1 MRICAYWMHIGT
13 MMVVSDGPRCYF
25 DQREDK
31 RIAMDFAFTDDQQN
45 IREAVLKHC
54 SQFSDEYWL
63 EKDRSG
69 EFPTEFHKSMA
80 DAGWLG
86 VAMPESVGGAGLG
99 ITEAAVMMQAVAE
112 SGGGM
117 SAASSIHLPVF
128 GLEPVMLFGTEEQQ
142 QRMIP
147 PILSGEEKMC
157 FAVTEPNTGLD
168 TTSLK
173 TRAEKVPG
181 GYRVNGEKV
190 WITQAHVADRMLI
203 IARTTPLEEV
213 KKKTEGLSLFYARL
227 DRNHIETRIIPKM
240 GRHAVGSNMM
250 FITDLFIP
258 DEDLIG
264 EEGQGFRILL
274 KGLNPER
281 VLLGAEATGLGRV
294 AIQRASRYARERV
307 VFGRPIG
314 QNQGI
319 QHPLAKAWMQ
329 VEAASLM
336 VFKAATLFDKG
347 LDCGVEA
354 NAAKYLAAEAGF
366 EACQTAVMSM
376 GGMGY
381 AQEYHVE
388 RYFREVMIP
397 RIAPVSP
404 HQIMNFI
411 AERVL
416 ELPKSY

>member
-1 MRICAYWMHIGT
+1 
-13 MMVVSDGPRCYF
+13 
-25 DQREDK
+25 
-31 RIAMDFAFTDDQQN
+31 MDFALTDDQQN

-69 EFPTEFHKSMA
+69 EFPYEFHKSMA

-117 SAASSIHLPVF
+117 TAASSIHLPVF

-181 GYRVNGEKV
+181 GYHVNGEKV
-190 WITQAHVADRMLI
+190 WITQAHLADRMLI
-203 IARTTPLEEV
+203 IARTTPLEQV
-213 KKKTEGLSLFYARL
+213 KKKTDGLSLFYTKL
-227 DRNHIETRIIPKM
+227 DREHIETRIIPKM

-354 NAAKYLAAEAGF
+354 NSAKYLAAEAGF

-388 RYFREVMIP
+388 RYLREVMIP

>member
-1 MRICAYWMHIGT
+1 
-13 MMVVSDGPRCYF
+13 
-25 DQREDK
+25 
-31 RIAMDFAFTDDQQN
+31 MDFALTDDQLN
-45 IREAVLKHC
+45 IREAVLRQC
-54 SQFSDEYWL
+54 SHFGDEYWL
-63 EKDRSG
+63 EHDRTG
-69 EFPTEFHKSMA
+69 EFPIQFYDSMA
-80 DAGWLG
+80 EAGWLG
-86 VAMPESVGGAGLG
+86 IAMPEAVGGAGLG

-117 SAASSIHLPVF
+117 SAASAIHGPVF
-128 GLEPVMLFGTEEQQ
+128 GLEPVTLFGTQEQQ
-142 QRMIP
+142 RRMIP
-147 PILSGEEKMC
+147 PVITGREKMC

-173 TRAEKVPG
+173 TRAEKVDG
-181 GYRVNGEKV
+181 GYRVNGDKI
-190 WITQAHVADRMLI
+190 WITNAHVADRMLL

-213 KKKTEGLSLFYARL
+213 KRKTEGLSLFYTKFDRAHLEHRL
-227 DRNHIETRIIPKM
+227 IPKM
-240 GRHAVGSNMM
+240 GRAAVGSNML
-250 FITDLFIP
+250 FISDLFIP
-258 DEDLIG
+258 EEDRIG
-264 EEGQGFRILL
+264 AEGQGFRILL

-281 VLLGAEATGLGRV
+281 ILLGAEATGLGRV
-294 AIQRASRYARERV
+294 AIDKASRYARERI

-314 QNQGI
+314 MNQGI

-329 VEAASLM
+329 VEAAALM

-347 LDCGVEA
+347 EECGVEA
-354 NAAKYLAAEAGF
+354 NSAKFLAAEAGY

-381 AQEYHVE
+381 AKEYHVE

>member
-1 MRICAYWMHIGT
+1 
-13 MMVVSDGPRCYF
+13 
-25 DQREDK
+25 
-31 RIAMDFAFTDDQQN
+31 MDFAFTDDQLD

-54 SQFSDEYWL
+54 SQFSEDYWL

-69 EFPTEFHKSMA
+69 EWPVEFHKAMA
-80 DAGWLG
+80 EAGWLG
-86 VAMPESVGGAGLG
+86 IAMPESVGGAGLG
-99 ITEAAVMMQAVAE
+99 ITEAAIMMQAVAE
-112 SGGGM
+112 SGGGLA
-117 SAASSIHLPVF
+117 AASSIHGPVF
-128 GLEPVMLFGTEEQQ
+128 GLEPVVLFGTEEQQ

-147 PILSGEEKMC
+147 PILSGEQKMC

-173 TRAEKVPG
+173 TKAEKVDG
-181 GYRVNGEKV
+181 GYKLNGEKV
-190 WITQAHVADRMLI
+190 WITNAHVADKMLI
-203 IARTTPLEEV
+203 IARTTALEDV
-213 KKKTEGLSLFYARL
+213 KKKTEGLTLFYTDLNR
-227 DRNHIETRIIPKM
+227 DHIEHRLIPKM
-240 GRHAVGSNMM
+240 GRHAVGSNML
-250 FITDLFIP
+250 FINDLFVP
-258 DEDLIG
+258 EEDRIG
-264 EEGQGFRILL
+264 AEGQGFKILL
-274 KGLNPER
+274 QGLNPER
-281 VLLGAEATGLGRV
+281 VLLGAEATGLGKV
-294 AIQRASRYARERV
+294 AIAKASKYAQERV

-329 VEAASLM
+329 VAAAELMVWKAASL
-336 VFKAATLFDKG
+336 FDAGKE
-347 LDCGVEA
+347 CGVEA
-354 NAAKYLAAEAGF
+354 NTAKFLAAEAGY

-388 RYFREVMIP
+388 RYLREVLIP

>member
-1 MRICAYWMHIGT
+1 MDFNLT
-13 MMVVSDGPRCYF
+13 E
-25 DQREDK
+25 DQR
-31 RIAMDFAFTDDQQN
+31 N
-45 IREAVLKHC
+45 IREAVLKIC
-54 SQFSDEYWL
+54 AQFGDDYWL
-63 EKDRSG
+63 ERDADG
-69 EFPTEFHKSMA
+69 EFPFEFYATMA
-80 DAGWLG
+80 EAGWLG
-86 VAMPESVGGAGLG
+86 IAMPESVGGAGLG
-99 ITEAAVMMQAVAE
+99 ITEAAIMMQAVSE

-117 SAASSIHLPVF
+117 TASSAIHGPIF
-128 GLEPVMLFGTEEQQ
+128 GLEPVVLFGTEEQQ

-147 PILSGEEKMC
+147 PVLSGAEKMC

-173 TRAEKVPG
+173 TRAEKVDG
-181 GYRVNGEKV
+181 GYRVNGEKI
-190 WITQAHVADRMLI
+190 WITNAHVADKMLI
-203 IARTTPLEEV
+203 IVRTTPLEEV
-213 KKKTEGLSLFYARL
+213 KKKTEGLSLFYTTL
-227 DRNHIETRIIPKM
+227 DRAHIEHRIIPKM
-240 GRHAVGSNMM
+240 GRHAVGSNML

-258 DEDLIG
+258 EEDRIG
-264 EEGQGFRILL
+264 AEGQGFKILL
-274 KGLNPER
+274 NGLNPER
-281 VLLGAEATGLGRV
+281 ALLAAEAVGLGRIAV
-294 AIQRASRYARERV
+294 QRAARYARERI

-329 VEAASLM
+329 LEAANLM
-336 VFKAATLFDKG
+336 VMKAAQLFDAG
-347 LDCGVEA
+347 AECGVEA
-354 NAAKYLAAEAGF
+354 NSAKYLAAEAGF

-381 AQEYHVE
+381 AKEYHVE
-388 RYFREVMIP
+388 RYLREVMVP

>member
-1 MRICAYWMHIGT
+1 VRI
-13 MMVVSDGPRCYF
+13 V
-25 DQREDK
+25 
-31 RIAMDFAFTDDQQN
+31 DFSFTEDQQN
-45 IREAVLKHC
+45 IRDAVLRHC
-54 SQFSDEYWL
+54 SQFSDDYWL
-63 EKDRSG
+63 ELDRSG
-69 EFPTEFHKSMA
+69 DYPVEFHKSMA
-80 DAGWLG
+80 EAGWLG
-86 VAMPESVGGAGLG
+86 IAMPESVGGSGLG

-117 SAASSIHLPVF
+117 TAASAVHGPVF
-128 GLEPVMLFGTEEQQ
+128 GLEPVILYGTEEQQ
-142 QRMIP
+142 ARMIP
-147 PILSGEEKMC
+147 PIISGEEKMC

-173 TRAEKVPG
+173 TRAEKVDG
-181 GYRVNGEKV
+181 GYRVNGEKI
-190 WITQAHVADRMLI
+190 WITNAHVADKMLI

-213 KKKTEGLSLFYARL
+213 KKKTEGLTLFYTRL
-227 DRNHIETRIIPKM
+227 DRTKIEHQLIPKM
-240 GRHAVGSNMM
+240 GRKAVGSNML

-258 DEDLIG
+258 DEDRIG

-294 AIQRASRYARERV
+294 AIKRASKYAQERV

-347 LDCGVEA
+347 EDCGVEA
-354 NAAKYLAAEAGF
+354 NTAKFLAAEAGY

-388 RYFREVMIP
+388 RYLREVLIP

-416 ELPKSY
+416 DLPKSY

>member
-1 MRICAYWMHIGT
+1 
-13 MMVVSDGPRCYF
+13 
-25 DQREDK
+25 
-31 RIAMDFAFTDDQQN
+31 MDFSFTEDQQN

-69 EFPTEFHKSMA
+69 EWPHEFHKSMA
-80 DAGWLG
+80 EAGWLG
-86 VAMPESVGGAGLG
+86 VAMPEAVGGAGLG

-112 SGGGM
+112 SGGGIA
-117 SAASSIHLPVF
+117 AASTIHGPVF
-128 GLEPVMLFGTEEQQ
+128 GLEPVILFGTPEQQ

-181 GYRVNGEKV
+181 GYKVNGEKI
-190 WITQAHVADRMLI
+190 WITNAHVADRMLL

-213 KKKTEGLSLFYARL
+213 KRKTDGLTLFYCKLDHEKVEHRL
-227 DRNHIETRIIPKM
+227 IPKM
-240 GRHAVGSNMM
+240 GRHAVGSNML
-250 FITDLFIP
+250 FISDLFIP
-258 DEDLIG
+258 EEDRIG

-274 KGLNPER
+274 QGLNPER

-294 AIQRASRYARERV
+294 AIQKASRYARERI

-336 VFKAATLFDKG
+336 VFKAASLFDKG
-347 LDCGVEA
+347 EDCGVEA
-354 NAAKYLAAEAGF
+354 NTAKFLAAEAGY

-388 RYFREVMIP
+388 RYLREVLIP

-404 HQIMNFI
+404 HQIMNYI

-416 ELPKSY
+416 GLPKSY

>member
-1 MRICAYWMHIGT
+1 
-13 MMVVSDGPRCYF
+13 VDFSLNE
-25 DQREDK
+25 DQR
-31 RIAMDFAFTDDQQN
+31 N
-45 IREAVLKHC
+45 IREAITKIC
-54 SQFSDEYWL
+54 GQFGDDYWL
-63 EKDRSG
+63 ERDG
-69 EFPTEFHKSMA
+69 DGAFPIDFYQIMA

-86 VAMPESVGGAGLG
+86 IAMPESVGGAGLG
-99 ITEAAVMMQAVAE
+99 ITEAAIMMQAVAE

-117 SAASSIHLPVF
+117 AAASTIHGPVF
-128 GLEPVMLFGTEEQQ
+128 GLEPVILFGTEEQQ

-147 PILSGEEKMC
+147 PILSGVEKMC

-173 TRAEKVPG
+173 TRAERVDG
-181 GYRVNGEKV
+181 GYRVNGEKI
-190 WITQAHVADRMLI
+190 WITNAHVADKMLI
-203 IARTTPLEEV
+203 ITRTTALEDV
-213 KKKTEGLSLFYARL
+213 KRKTEGLTLFYTTL
-227 DRNHIETRIIPKM
+227 DRAHIEHRLIPKM
-240 GRHAVGSNMM
+240 GRHAVGSNML

-258 DEDLIG
+258 EEDRIG
-264 EEGQGFRILL
+264 EEGQGFKILL
-274 KGLNPER
+274 QGLNPER
-281 VLLGAEATGLGRV
+281 VLLGAEAVGLGRV
-294 AIQRASRYARERV
+294 AIQKASRYARERI

-329 VEAASLM
+329 LEAADLM
-336 VFKAATLFDKG
+336 VMKAAQLFDTG
-347 LDCGVEA
+347 SECGVEA

-381 AQEYHVE
+381 AREYHVE
-388 RYFREVMIP
+388 RYLREVLIP

-416 ELPKSY
+416 ELPRSY

>member
-1 MRICAYWMHIGT
+1 
-13 MMVVSDGPRCYF
+13 
-25 DQREDK
+25 
-31 RIAMDFAFTDDQQN
+31 MDFSLNEDQQT
-45 IREAVLKHC
+45 IREAVLQHC
-54 SQFSDEYWL
+54 SQFPDEYWL
-63 EKDRSG
+63 EHVRSG
-69 EFPTEFHKSMA
+69 EFPVEFHKAMA
-80 DAGWLG
+80 EAGWLG
-86 VAMPESVGGAGLG
+86 IAMPESVGGAGLG
-99 ITEAAVMMQAVAE
+99 ITEAAVKLQAVAE

-117 SAASSIHLPVF
+117 AAASAIHGPVF
-128 GLEPVMLFGTEEQQ
+128 GLEPVILFGTEEQQ

-147 PILSGEEKMC
+147 PIISGAEKMC
-157 FAVTEPNTGLD
+157 VAVTEPNTGLD

-173 TRAEKVPG
+173 TRAEKVEG
-181 GYRVNGEKV
+181 GYRVNGEKI
-190 WITQAHVADRMLI
+190 WITNAHVADRMLL
-203 IARTTPLEEV
+203 IARTTPLDQV
-213 KKKTEGLSLFYARL
+213 KKKTEGLTLFYTKL
-227 DRNHIETRIIPKM
+227 DRDHIEHRLIPKM
-240 GRHAVGSNMM
+240 GRHAVGSNML

-258 DEDLIG
+258 DEDRIG
-264 EEGQGFRILL
+264 AEGQGFKILL
-274 KGLNPER
+274 QGLNPER

-294 AIQRASRYARERV
+294 AIQKASKYAQERV

-329 VEAASLM
+329 VEAAALM

-354 NAAKYLAAEAGF
+354 NTAKYLAAEAGF
-366 EACQTAVMSM
+366 EACQTAMMSM

-388 RYFREVMIP
+388 RYLREVLIP

-404 HQIMNFI
+404 HQIMNYI

-416 ELPKSY
+416 ELPRSY